1 MRIVQITTDSREHF
15 KEYSLHYPYFGAA
28 PEALL
33 EGFQMLTDVEIH
45 VISCIRQTVESPKK
59 IAENIFYHSLFVPKI
74 GWMSSGYYGCSRAI
88 RSLCAEIKPDI
99 VHGQGSERDCAI
111 AAARSGFPNIITI
124 HGNIKELNRLKMFG
138 NGLYGPLASF
148 FETRAMKST
157 CGVFCNSQYTQRLV
171 EKRTKKTWLVPNAIR
186 KAFFTP
192 KIKCSSR
199 STPTIVNIGV
209 VCARKRQLEILQ
221 IIGEIVRQGKKIHI
235 VFAGMFS
242 ENEPYGQAFARELRK
257 AEAAGYASFA
267 GHLNACQLIDLL
279 DEVDGFVHFPTEE
292 AFGLV
297 VAEALARG
305 LKFFGANLGG
315 IIDITADV
323 EGAELHDDIQSLKAG
338 IINWIDAGALQPEGV
353 SASIASR
360 YHPKV
365 IAQRHIEIYQEVL
378 GKI

>member
-1 MRIVQITTDSREHF
+1 VQITTDNREHF
-15 KEYSLHYPYFGAA
+15 KNYDLAEPYFGAA

-33 EGFQMLTDVEIH
+33 EGFQMLTDVEVH
-45 VISCIRQTVESPKK
+45 VISCIRQEVKSTKK
-59 IAENIFYHSLFVPKI
+59 LGENIFFHSLLVPKI
-74 GWMSSGYYGCSRAI
+74 GWMSSGYYGCSHAI

-111 AAARSGFPNIITI
+111 SAARSGFPNIITI

-138 NGLYGPLASF
+138 SGLYGPLASF
-148 FETRAMKST
+148 FETRSMKST
-157 CGVFCNSQYTQRLV
+157 VGVFCNSLYTKNLV
-171 EKRTKKTWLVPNAIR
+171 EKRAKKTWLVPNAIR

-192 KIKCSSR
+192 KIKYSSR

-221 IIGEIVRQGKKIHI
+221 AIGAIVRQGKKIHI
-235 VFAGMFS
+235 TFAGIFS

-267 GHLNACQLIDLL
+267 GHLHACQLIELL
-279 DEVDGFVHFPTEE
+279 DEADGFVHFPTEE

-305 LKFFGANLGG
+305 LKFFGSNLGG
-315 IIDITADV
+315 IMDITADI
-323 EGAELHDDIQSLKAG
+323 EGAELHEDIQSLKAG
-338 IINWIDAGALQPEGV
+338 IINWIDAGAPQAKGV
-353 SASIASR
+353 SATIASR

>member
-1 MRIVQITTDSREHF
+1 MRIVQITTDNREHF
-15 KEYSLHYPYFGAA
+15 KNYALTEPYFGTA
-28 PEALL
+28 PEALF
-33 EGFQMLTDVEIH
+33 EGFQMLTDIEVH
-45 VISCIRQTVESPKK
+45 VISCIRQIIKSPKK
-59 IAENIFYHSLFVPKI
+59 VGENIYFHSVFVPKF

-124 HGNIKELNRLKMFG
+124 HGNITELNRLKMFG
-138 NGLYGPLASF
+138 HGLYGPLASF

-157 CGVFCNSQYTQRLV
+157 LGVFCNSRYTQHLV
-171 EKRTKKTWLVPNAIR
+171 EKRAKKTWLVPNAIR

-192 KIKCSSR
+192 KIKCSSI

-209 VCARKRQLEILQ
+209 ICARKRQLEILQ
-221 IIGEIVRQGKKIHI
+221 IIGEIVRQGKKLHI

-242 ENEPYGQAFARELRK
+242 ENESYGQAFARELRK

-279 DEVDGFVHFPTEE
+279 DEADGFVHFPTEE

-315 IIDITADV
+315 IMDITADID
-323 EGAELHDDIQSLKAG
+323 GAELHDDIQSLKVG
-338 IINWIDAGALQPEGV
+338 ITNWIDAGALQTEGV

-360 YHPKV
+360 YHPKI

-378 GKI
+378 GKF

>member
-15 KEYSLHYPYFGAA
+15 KEYSRPYPYFGTA

-33 EGFQMLTDVEIH
+33 EGFQMLADIEVH
-45 VISCIRQTVESPKK
+45 VISCIRQAVKSPKK
-59 IAENIFYHSLFVPKI
+59 VAENIYFHSLLVPKV
-74 GWMSSGYYGCSRAI
+74 GWMSSGYYGCSHAI

-111 AAARSGFPNIITI
+111 AAAWSGFPNIITI
-124 HGNIKELNRLKMFG
+124 HGNIEELNRLKMFG
-138 NGLYGPLASF
+138 HGLYGPLASF

-157 CGVFCNSQYTQRLV
+157 VGVFCNSLYTKSLV
-171 EKRTKKTWLVPNAIR
+171 EKRAKKTWLVPNAIR

-192 KIKCSSR
+192 KIKCSNR

-221 IIGEIVRQGKKIHI
+221 VIGEIVRQGKKIRI

-267 GHLNACQLIDLL
+267 GHLNSCQLIDLL
-279 DEVDGFVHFPTEE
+279 DEADGFVHFPTEE

-305 LKFFGANLGG
+305 LKFFGSNLGG
-315 IIDITADV
+315 IVDIAAGI

-338 IINWIDAGALQPEGV
+338 IIKWIDAGALQPEGA

-378 GKI
+378 GKF